1 MPAGTKEQGTE
12 ITNNKAP
19 VFHGMVS
26 QREIRVA
33 RDKKAWCPV
42 HWLVGWLAG
51 WLVGW
56 LVGWLF
62 VWLLGWHV
70 QGLVSRP
77 LVGWLVGWLVGSLF
91 VWLLGWHVSKDD
103 VKYSSFL
110 VIPSEKLGWNHDHQ
124 DHQVDVYDPSSS

>member
-19 VFHGMVS
+19 MFHGMVS

-51 WLVGW
+51 RLVGCLFGC
-56 LVGWLF
+56 LVGMF
-62 VWLLGWHV
+62 QKTMSNTHHFRSSRRKKARMEPRSPGWWM
-70 QGLVSRP
+70 SM
-77 LVGWLVGWLVGSLF
+77 
-91 VWLLGWHVSKDD
+91 
-103 VKYSSFL
+103 
-110 VIPSEKLGWNHDHQ
+110 IPRWQL
-124 DHQVDVYDPSSS
+124 